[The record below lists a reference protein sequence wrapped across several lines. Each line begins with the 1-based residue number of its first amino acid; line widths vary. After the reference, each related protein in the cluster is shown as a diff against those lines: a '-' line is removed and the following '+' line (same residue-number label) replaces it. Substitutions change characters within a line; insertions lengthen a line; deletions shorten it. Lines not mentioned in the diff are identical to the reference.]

1 MRASCFCPR
10 LPQSGR
16 AEPFPPT
23 DVWDRRLEMEKTDEQ
38 LMLDVKAGKRS
49 SFDELLRRYQKPL
62 INFLYRFVGDY
73 EAAKDLFQETFLR
86 IYRYAPKYQQL
97 ANFSTFAYRIAT
109 NLAINELKK
118 RNVRRHV
125 SMDQPLRPG
134 DDGGDFNVRSTLH
147 SQQRGPLD
155 DLERNE
161 KIEIMREAL
170 QSLNEDQR
178 AVLIYSEY
186 QSKGYKEIAEI
197 MGCSVGTVKSRVFR
211 AKRNM
216 ERFLKEKGYEELP

>member
-1 MRASCFCPR
+1 
-10 LPQSGR
+10 
-16 AEPFPPT
+16 
-23 DVWDRRLEMEKTDEQ
+23 MEKSDEQ
-38 LMLDVKAGKRS
+38 LMLEVKAGSRA

-73 EAAKDLFQETFLR
+73 EAARDLFLFQETFLR

-118 RNVRRHV
+118 RNVRKHV
-125 SMDQPLRPG
+125 SMDAPLKPG
-134 DDGGDFNVRSTLH
+134 DEDGEFNLRSTIP
-147 SQQRGPLD
+147 SKEGGPLD
-155 DLERNE
+155 ELERNE
-161 KIEIMREAL
+161 KVGVMREAL

-186 QSKGYKEIAEI
+186 QGMGYKEIADI

-216 ERFLKEKGYEELP
+216 ERFLEERGYELP